1 MKSSITHDDLCDY
14 VSRQINNIFPDRAE
28 ITSKDIKPYI
38 KETMERVQFCFKH
51 IRKKYFFKDG
61 QSTFDHLY
69 SDHYSMLLYFLMN
82 TVHVRSKETLLP
94 TKLFLL
100 NKALHGLDAYFNIEL
115 PDIFIFRH
123 PMGTVLGNAKYKNYF
138 AVYQNCVVGANSD
151 GIYPELGEGVLL
163 FEKSTVLGNC
173 KLGNNVVFGS
183 NASTIDTII
192 QDNTLVVG
200 NYPNMRLLENKKS
213 VIDRIFVN

>member
-1 MKSSITHDDLCDY
+1 MKCSITHDELCDY
-14 VSRQINNIFPDRAE
+14 VSNQINNIFPDRAK
-28 ITSKDIKPYI
+28 IYSNDIKPYI
-38 KETMERVQFCFKH
+38 KETMERIQFCFKH
-51 IRKKYFFKDG
+51 IKKKYFFSDG
-61 QSTFDHLY
+61 QSIFDHLY
-69 SDHYSMLLYFLMN
+69 TDHYAMFLYFLMN
-82 TVHVRSKETLLP
+82 TIHVRSRETLIP

-100 NKALHGLDAYFNIEL
+100 NRALHGVDAYFNIEL

-213 VIDRIFVN
+213 VIDRVFVN